1 MDSIP
6 KCQVPGCCNDAQATG
21 RKSSANIEEFMKA
34 NPEDKW
40 KYRTYRK
47 SKWVREKYNVADGW
61 VCNKHHNEYIREKND
76 GKSMKEI
83 FAANAGFSTVVDWE
97 KHKAENYFKTEFGT
111 LQDALDAGFKTFADY
126 IRHQELKKAIEA
138 GFETIADWK
147 RDLDL
152 KSAKAAGFDC
162 ITEWK
167 NSKHRY
173 LKFRKDYCENI
184 DGRLGFVCTMT
195 PPTPE
200 QLLAMGLKESFKA
213 FLHVDHINGD
223 PYDDRESNLQT
234 LCPVCHCLK
243 TFANGDN
250 LSAGRKSKKITLKVA

>member
-6 KCQVPGCCNDAQATG
+6 KCQVPGCCNNAQPTG
-21 RKSSANIEEFMKA
+21 IKSSVDKEEYMKV
-34 NPEDKW
+34 NSEDKW

-47 SKWVREKYNVADGW
+47 SNWVKEKYNVVDGW
-61 VCNKHHNEYIREKND
+61 VCNKHHNEYIIAKNG
-76 GKSMKEI
+76 GKNLKQI
-83 FAANAGFSTVVDWE
+83 FAANAGFSTVADWE
-97 KHKAENYFKTEFGT
+97 KHKANE
-111 LQDALDAGFKTFADY
+111 AGFDTFAEY
-126 IRHQELKKAIEA
+126 VRHQELE
-138 GFETIADWK
+138 
-147 RDLDL
+147 L
-152 KSAKAAGFDC
+152 AKAAGFDC
-162 ITEWK
+162 VTEWK

-200 QLLAMGLKESFKA
+200 QLLAMGLKKSFKA

-234 LCPVCHCLK
+234 LCPVCHSVK
-243 TFANGDN
+243 TFAKGDN